1 MCPFFLSLSKIKIML
16 KQLQAVKDF
25 HDGFQQINGT
35 EPVLISHDEVQ
46 LRHRLM
52 AEENDEYIQAAIE
65 GTASAEQRLTGIAD
79 ALGDQLYILCG
90 TILKHGM
97 QHIIEDVFDE
107 IHRSNMSKLGPD
119 GKPIL
124 REDGKILKGENY
136 FKPNLAQF
144 IK

>member
-1 MCPFFLSLSKIKIML
+1 MCPFFLPLSKIKIMQ

-25 HDGFQQINGT
+25 HEGFQQINGT
-35 EPVLISHDEVQ
+35 EPALITHDEVQ

-52 AEENDEYIQAAIE
+52 AEENDEYIQAALE
-65 GTASAEQRLTGIAD
+65 GVMSADQRLVGIAD

-97 QHIIEDVFDE
+97 QHIIEDVFAE

-124 REDGKILKGENY
+124 REDGKILKGEGY
-136 FKPNLAQF
+136 FKPNLKQF

>member
-1 MCPFFLSLSKIKIML
+1 ML

-25 HDGFQQINGT
+25 HEGFQQINGT
-35 EPVLISHDEVQ
+35 EPILISHDEVQ

-52 AEENDEYIQAAIE
+52 AEENDEYIQAALE
-65 GTASAEQRLTGIAD
+65 GTASAEERLTGIAD

-97 QHIIEDVFDE
+97 QHIIEDVFAE
-107 IHRSNMSKLGPD
+107 IHSSNMSKLDSD
-119 GKPIL
+119 GKPLL
-124 REDGKILKGENY
+124 REDGKILKGPGY
-136 FKPNLAQF
+136 FKPNLKQF